1 MLVTIITVCLN
12 SNKTIEETI
21 LSVLSQ
27 SYNDIQYILID
38 GGSTDGTL
46 HTINKYKDRLDVIV
60 SEKDNGIYDA
70 MNKGLLLSKGKI
82 IGILNSDDLYS
93 SNDVISHIVDA
104 FYKFNPKIVFGDL
117 IHISNKKPYHATR
130 YYNAKHFKA
139 WKLRFGWMPPHP
151 ASFFHKSIY
160 DLHGHYLTSFKTGA
174 DYEMF
179 VRLLLKQ
186 KLTFTHVNKILIKM
200 RTGGATSSGFN
211 SIRTTSF
218 EMVKALRLHGF
229 YANLFIIYLRLPFKF
244 FEKFKYL
251 PKILF

>member
-1 MLVTIITVCLN
+1 MLVSIITVCLN
-12 SNKTIEETI
+12 SVNTIEKTL

-27 SYNDIQYILID
+27 DYKHVQYILID

-46 HTINKYKDRLDVIV
+46 QIINKYKGRLDSII

-70 MNKGLLLSKGKI
+70 MNKGLLLSKGEI

-93 SNDVISHIVDA
+93 SNDVISLVVDA
-104 FYKFNPKIVFGDL
+104 FHNFNTKIVFGDL
-117 IHISNKKPYHATR
+117 IHFSNKKPYHTTR
-130 YYNAKHFKA
+130 YYNANHFKT

-160 DLHGHYLTSFKTGA
+160 DSHGHYLTSFKTGA

-186 KLTFTHVNKILIKM
+186 KLTFTHVNKILVKM

-211 SIRTTSF
+211 SIRTTSS
-218 EMVKALRLHGF
+218 EMVKALKLNGF
-229 YANLFIIYLRLPFKF
+229 YTNLFLPFKF

-251 PKILF
+251 P